1 MWLHMGGV
9 QTPLESLHW
18 KLTLGE
24 KSLAA
29 PGNQTCIGNV
39 PVWCSTNWATS
50 PHVVLFLFFF
60 LFFLS
65 GVSVCLYFTLTTTSS
80 VKHLHLDFL
89 SCSVKKNSFLNLFYV
104 WCAVQMCLCINCA
117 TCTWSVTAPE
127 VVLVMHTMYRKCLLP
142 FSCWLATLWH

>member
-1 MWLHMGGV
+1 MPHRGIKPASATCQSDALPTELHPRM
-9 QTPLESLHW
+9 LSF
-18 KLTLGE
+18 
-24 KSLAA
+24 SFF
-29 PGNQTCIGNV
+29 
-39 PVWCSTNWATS
+39 S
-50 PHVVLFLFFF
+50 FFF
-60 LFFLS
+60 FFFFLS

-89 SCSVKKNSFLNLFYV
+89 SCSVKKNSILNLFYV